1 MSSPPN
7 LLSSLDLIP
16 GLNSPANIVS
26 PQPSAP
32 SSPPLP
38 IHSIPHQHQRSK
50 TAPPPNF
57 SSNARSHSHSNSPS
71 KLKPVSSISAK
82 LDQKPVRIANTP
94 SRENSPPSSSE
105 NSPSSSTNHQ
115 SCLRR
120 THSSLSNGSSGGH
133 NREKKKLRF
142 TAISPNYNQNRGL
155 DLEQGQLSNSTT
167 GTKGIPRDQVDYLM
181 SDPGTPNLSETA
193 DQIRRTL
200 SLASLDSLLLLST
213 NPSGERDKLIAEV
226 SKVGKDLVWR
236 QKDEKKLLPRD
247 PERAGV
253 LALKRGLRSF
263 LLAFSVRAGINVL
276 LTLFRNLRNKKLR
289 LALFRHAIF
298 GQEPFRF
305 GAMLGT
311 FTFLNTLTLHILR
324 LAPPLGYYRRRLK
337 NGIFNKPTFGPPERE
352 GDEGERRWQAAVA
365 GAVGS
370 LGLLWEST
378 SRRTGVAQQMF
389 VRGLQASYNQYTP
402 RLGIHIPHGDL
413 LVFGACCGQIM
424 FAWLCSPETIPREY
438 SAWILQASRVPSFA
452 VNANRTLVRQKIIE
466 PIQVQK
472 ALEHKAIT
480 PANRKA
486 LQDILIKLKEGYKPS
501 VVPCEMIHPWVDSC
515 PETNIRRFFAVF
527 RFMLPVYSALHLIP
541 MLVLR
546 RHHVKR
552 DPLRMLARAIW
563 GLTRSCSFLGI
574 FVFIYQV
581 LFCLRIQSV
590 EQGWGTNWI
599 RNALKRKETFW
610 LMGFS
615 TCLSLLVEEKKRRA
629 ELAMYV
635 LPRALESAWSS
646 ARKRAWVPIVPFGET
661 ILGAVAMGM
670 VMDAYKHSP
679 DAMSG
684 IVRRL
689 LFQLVGPV

>member
-26 PQPSAP
+26 PQPSLP

-38 IHSIPHQHQRSK
+38 THHQRSK

-57 SSNARSHSHSNSPS
+57 SPASHH
-71 KLKPVSSISAK
+71 KAL
-82 LDQKPVRIANTP
+82 
-94 SRENSPPSSSE
+94 PSSSPSYSKIDE
-105 NSPSSSTNHQ
+105 SPIIDTNSPHHSPPLASSSTETSPNHA

-120 THSSLSNGSSGGH
+120 TPSSLSTGSSNGH
-133 NREKKKLRF
+133 GREKKRLRF
-142 TAISPNYNQNRGL
+142 TSLSHTHAGPSKSASTSTAGDVIFPGRAM
-155 DLEQGQLSNSTT
+155 EEGQYTPKS
-167 GTKGIPRDQVDYLM
+167 TKGIPRDQVDYLM

-226 SKVGKDLVWR
+226 SKAGKDLVWR
-236 QKDEKKLLPRD
+236 SQNEKKLLPRD
-247 PERAGV
+247 PERAGI

-276 LTLFRNLRNKKLR
+276 LALFRNLRNEKLR

-311 FTFLNTLTLHILR
+311 FTFLNTLTLHMLR
-324 LAPPLGYYRRRLK
+324 LAPPIGYYRRRLK
-337 NGIFNKPTFGPPERE
+337 NGLFNKPTFGPPERE

-370 LGLLWEST
+370 LGLLWESQ

-438 SAWILQASRVPSFA
+438 SAWILQASRVPGFA

-466 PIQVQK
+466 PVQVKK

-480 PANRKA
+480 PTNRKT
-486 LQDILIKLKEGYKPS
+486 LEQMLVKLKEGWKPS
-501 VVPCEMIHPWVDSC
+501 VVPCEMVHPWVDSC
-515 PETNIRRFFAVF
+515 PETNLRRFFAVF

-546 RHHVKR
+546 RHHVQR
-552 DPLRMLARAIW
+552 DPLKMLARVIW
-563 GLTRSCSFLGI
+563 GITRSCSFLGV
-574 FVFIYQV
+574 FVFIYQT

-590 EQGWGTNWI
+590 EQGWGTNFL

-670 VMDAYKHSP
+670 VMDAYKHQP

>member
-16 GLNSPANIVS
+16 GLNSPVTVGS
-26 PQPSAP
+26 PQSSTP

-38 IHSIPHQHQRSK
+38 NHHLRSK
-50 TAPPPNF
+50 TAPPSTSRPHILPANISNDD
-57 SSNARSHSHSNSPS
+57 SSEHDSP
-71 KLKPVSSISAK
+71 
-82 LDQKPVRIANTP
+82 
-94 SRENSPPSSSE
+94 SPPSSTES
-105 NSPSSSTNHQ
+105 SPTANHT

-120 THSSLSNGSSGGH
+120 TTSSLSAGSNGNG
-133 NREKKKLRF
+133 REKKRLRF
-142 TAISPNYNQNRGL
+142 TSLSQPQAGPSRSAGHVVFPGRS
-155 DLEQGQLSNSTT
+155 LEEGRLNGDPS

-213 NPSGERDKLIAEV
+213 NHSERDKLIAEV
-226 SKVGKDLVWR
+226 SKAGKGLVWR
-236 QKDEKKLLPRD
+236 HQDEKKALPRD

-263 LLAFSVRAGINVL
+263 LLAFSVRAGVNVL
-276 LTLFRNLRNKKLR
+276 ITLFRNLRSKKLR

-305 GAMLGT
+305 GAMIGT

-324 LAPPLGYYRRRLK
+324 LAPPIGYYKRRIK

-402 RLGIHIPHGDL
+402 RFGIHIPHGDL

-424 FAWLCSPETIPREY
+424 FAWLLSPETIPKEY
-438 SAWILQASRVPSFA
+438 SAWILQASRVPDFA
-452 VNANRTLVRQKIIE
+452 VMANRTAVRQRIID
-466 PIQVQK
+466 PKQVQR
-472 ALEHKAIT
+472 ALAHKAIT
-480 PANRKA
+480 PSNRKA
-486 LQDILIKLKEGYKPS
+486 LEQVLLKLKDGWRPS
-501 VVPCEMIHPWVDSC
+501 AVPCEMVHPWVDRC
-515 PETNIRRFFAVF
+515 PETNFRRFFAVF

-546 RHHVKR
+546 RHHVQR
-552 DPLRMLARAIW
+552 DPLRMLARAVW
-563 GLTRSCSFLGI
+563 GITRSCSFLGV
-574 FVFIYQV
+574 FVMIYQI
-581 LFCLRIQSV
+581 LFCMRTQSI
-590 EQGWGTNWI
+590 EQGWGTSWLRI
-599 RNALKRKETFW
+599 ALKRKETFW

-679 DAMSG
+679 DSMSG
-684 IVRRL
+684 IVKRL

>member
-1 MSSPPN
+1 MSSPPD
-7 LLSSLDLIP
+7 LLSGADLIP
-16 GLNSPANIVS
+16 GLNSPASIVS
-26 PQPSAP
+26 PGPSAP
-32 SSPPLP
+32 SSPP
-38 IHSIPHQHQRSK
+38 IPNHYSHQRSK
-50 TAPPPNF
+50 TAPPPTV
-57 SSNARSHSHSNSPS
+57 ATSPS
-71 KLKPVSSISAK
+71 TS
-82 LDQKPVRIANTP
+82 P
-94 SRENSPPSSSE
+94 SRHVAPGKSIGTPNNDTYDTSSSDTSPPQVS
-105 NSPSSSTNHQ
+105 

-120 THSSLSNGSSGGH
+120 TSSSLSTGSHASASSHGH
-133 NREKKKLRF
+133 RQKKRLRF
-142 TAISPNYNQNRGL
+142 TPLSPANAEPGPSTSKRGGNAAFPGRAV
-155 DLEQGQLSNSTT
+155 EEGQYT

-213 NPSGERDKLIAEV
+213 NHSGERDKLIKEV
-226 SKVGKDLVWR
+226 SRAGKDLVWR
-236 QKDEKKLLPRD
+236 DKDEKKVLPRD
-247 PERAGV
+247 SERAGI
-253 LALKRGLRSF
+253 LAAKRGLRSF
-263 LLAFSVRAGINVL
+263 LLAFSVRAGVNVL
-276 LTLFRNLRNKKLR
+276 LTLFRNIRSKKLR

-298 GQEPFRF
+298 GAEPFRF
-305 GAMLGT
+305 GAMIGT

-324 LAPPLGYYRRRLK
+324 LAPPVSYYRRRLK
-337 NGIFNKPTFGPPERE
+337 NGIWNKPTFGPPERE

-378 SRRTGVAQQMF
+378 GRRTGVAQQMF

-402 RLGIHIPHGDL
+402 RFGIHIPHGDL

-424 FAWLCSPETIPREY
+424 FAWLLSPETIPREY
-438 SAWILQASRVPSFA
+438 SAWILQASRVPDFA
-452 VNANRTLVRQKIIE
+452 VMANRTAVRNRTIDPK
-466 PIQVQK
+466 QVHR
-472 ALEHKAIT
+472 ALAHKAIT
-480 PANRKA
+480 PTNRKSLEQFL
-486 LQDILIKLKEGYKPS
+486 LQLKDGLRPAA
-501 VVPCEMIHPWVDSC
+501 VPCEMVHPWVDSC
-515 PETNIRRFFAVF
+515 PETNFRRFFAVF
-527 RFMLPVYSALHLIP
+527 RFMLPVYSALHIIP

-552 DPLRMLARAIW
+552 DPLRMIARAIW
-563 GLTRSCSFLGI
+563 GITRSCSFLGV
-574 FVFIYQV
+574 FVAIYQV
-581 LFCLRIQSV
+581 LFCLRTQSI
-590 EQGWGTNWI
+590 EQGWGGGWLRT
-599 RNALKRKETFW
+599 ALKRKETFW

-661 ILGAVAMGM
+661 ILGAAAMAM
-670 VMDAYKHSP
+670 VMDAYKHQP

-684 IVRRL
+684 IVKKL

>member
-1 MSSPPN
+1 MGSPID
-7 LLSSLDLIP
+7 LLSGMDLIP
-16 GLNSPANIVS
+16 GLNSPASILS

-32 SSPPLP
+32 SSPP
-38 IHSIPHQHQRSK
+38 IPNHYSHQRSK
-50 TAPPPNF
+50 TAPPPQLA
-57 SSNARSHSHSNSPS
+57 S
-71 KLKPVSSISAK
+71 
-82 LDQKPVRIANTP
+82 
-94 SRENSPPSSSE
+94 
-105 NSPSSSTNHQ
+105 SPSSSTSPLRSNVPLKVHETPNNRISYPPSSTESSPAHA

-120 THSSLSNGSSGGH
+120 TSSSLSTGSSRGSANSH
-133 NREKKKLRF
+133 EHRSKKRLRF
-142 TAISPNYNQNRGL
+142 TPLSSANNAEPGPSRRAGEVVFPGRA
-155 DLEQGQLSNSTT
+155 LEDGQYT
-167 GTKGIPRDQVDYLM
+167 GTRGIPKDQVDYLM

-213 NPSGERDKLIAEV
+213 NHAGERDKLIKEV
-226 SKVGKDLVWR
+226 SRAGKDLVWR
-236 QKDEKKLLPRD
+236 DKDEKKVLPRD
-247 PERAGV
+247 SERAGI
-253 LALKRGLRSF
+253 LAAKRGLRSF
-263 LLAFSVRAGINVL
+263 LLAFSVRAGVNVL
-276 LTLFRNLRNKKLR
+276 ITLFRNIRSKKLR

-298 GQEPFRF
+298 GAEPFRF
-305 GAMLGT
+305 GAMIGT

-324 LAPPLGYYRRRLK
+324 LAPPVSYYRRRFK
-337 NGIFNKPTFGPPERE
+337 NGIWNKPTFGPPERE

-402 RLGIHIPHGDL
+402 RFGIHIPHGDL

-424 FAWLCSPETIPREY
+424 FAWLLSPETIPREY
-438 SAWILQASRVPSFA
+438 SAWILQASRVPDFA
-452 VNANRTLVRQKIIE
+452 VMANRTAVRSRTIDPK
-466 PIQVQK
+466 QVHR
-472 ALEHKAIT
+472 ALAHKAIT
-480 PANRKA
+480 PTNRKS
-486 LQDILIKLKEGYKPS
+486 LEQFLLKLKDGFKPAA
-501 VVPCEMIHPWVDSC
+501 VPCEMVHPWVDSC
-515 PETNIRRFFAVF
+515 PETNFRRFFAVF

-552 DPLRMLARAIW
+552 DPLRMIARAIW
-563 GLTRSCSFLGI
+563 GITRSCSFLGV
-574 FVFIYQV
+574 FVAIYQV
-581 LFCLRIQSV
+581 LFCLRTQSI
-590 EQGWGTNWI
+590 EQGWGAGWLRT
-599 RNALKRKETFW
+599 ALKRKETFW
-610 LMGFS
+610 LIGFS

-661 ILGAVAMGM
+661 ILGAAAMAM
-670 VMDAYKHSP
+670 VMDAYKHQP
-679 DAMSG
+679 NAMSG
-684 IVRRL
+684 IVKKL

>member
-7 LLSSLDLIP
+7 LFSSLDLIP
-16 GLNSPANIVS
+16 GLNSPATIAS
-26 PQPSAP
+26 PQPTP
-32 SSPPLP
+32 LNSPPLST
-38 IHSIPHQHQRSK
+38 HHHRSK
-50 TAPPPNF
+50 TAPPPNYSPSPHHLHQSKASPLETSTAVDAHEEEQT
-57 SSNARSHSHSNSPS
+57 SSNESSP
-71 KLKPVSSISAK
+71 
-82 LDQKPVRIANTP
+82 T
-94 SRENSPPSSSE
+94 SSS
-105 NSPSSSTNHQ
+105 NHT

-120 THSSLSNGSSGGH
+120 TPSTLSTGPTGSTNGNS
-133 NREKKKLRF
+133 REKKRLRF
-142 TAISPNYNQNRGL
+142 TSLDHSPSQYAGPSRSAAG
-155 DLEQGQLSNSTT
+155 DIIFPGRSLEEGSPIQSK
-167 GTKGIPRDQVDYLM
+167 GTRGIPKDQVDYLR

-200 SLASLDSLLLLST
+200 SLASLDSLLLISA
-213 NPSGERDKLIAEV
+213 NHSGERDKLLAEV

-236 QKDEKKLLPRD
+236 AQDEKKLLPRD
-247 PERAGV
+247 PERAGI

-263 LLAFSVRAGINVL
+263 LLAFSVRAGVNVL
-276 LTLFRNLRNKKLR
+276 LTLFRNIRNKRLK

-324 LAPPLGYYRRRLK
+324 LAPPLGYYKRRLK

-370 LGLLWEST
+370 LGLLWESQ

-424 FAWLCSPETIPREY
+424 FAWLCSPETIPKEY

-452 VNANRTLVRQKIIE
+452 VNANRTITRQSIIE
-466 PIQVQK
+466 PLQVEK
-472 ALEHKAIT
+472 AMAHQSIT
-480 PANRKA
+480 PRNMKV
-486 LQDILIKLKEGYKPS
+486 LQELMTKIKGGLHPAA
-501 VVPCEMIHPWVDSC
+501 VPCEMVHPWVDSC
-515 PETNIRRFFAVF
+515 TETNLRRFFAVF

-546 RHHVKR
+546 RHHVQR

-563 GLTRSCSFLGI
+563 GITRSCSFLGV
-574 FVFIYQV
+574 FVAIYQS
-581 LFCLRIQSV
+581 LFCLRIQSI
-590 EQGWGTNWI
+590 EQGWGTKTLTNL
-599 RNALKRKETFW
+599 LKRKESFW

-646 ARKRAWVPIVPFGET
+646 ARRRAWVPIVPFGET

-670 VMDAYKHSP
+670 VMDAYKHQP